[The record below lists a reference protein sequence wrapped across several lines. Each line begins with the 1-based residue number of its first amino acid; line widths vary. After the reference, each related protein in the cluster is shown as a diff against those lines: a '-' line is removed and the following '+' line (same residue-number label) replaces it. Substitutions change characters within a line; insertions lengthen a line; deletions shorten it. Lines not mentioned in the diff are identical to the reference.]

1 MSSSQGVKTV
11 NRVAGSAVTIY
22 RFVVLAADSKMDHV
36 GTADARF
43 DGIAAETVANDE
55 DVFPM
60 VIPNGAIA
68 KVEAGAAVALNATVA
83 SDSVGRAI
91 TASSGAGNW
100 TAGIALTA
108 AGAAGDVIEI
118 QFLRDLDQV

>member
-1 MSSSQGVKTV
+1 
-11 NRVAGSAVTIY
+11 
-22 RFVVLAADSKMDHV
+22 
-36 GTADARF
+36 
-43 DGIAAETVANDE
+43 
-55 DVFPM
+55 
-60 VIPNGAIA
+60 
-68 KVEAGAAVALNATVA
+68 LNATVA